1 MKLQQKYID
10 FKIDEKS
17 FHPDGLSSRIIRAYA
32 STWDVDL
39 AGDRIE
45 RGAFLKSIE
54 RRFTTPMAEK
64 GKSDIRFLFQ
74 HDPKECIGTINLIK
88 EDDKGLY
95 VECYISRTKRGDDLL
110 VLLKDGAIDKMS
122 IGYIPIDFEE
132 EGNIR
137 VLKEVDIFEAS
148 IVVFPMNES
157 TDIFEVR
164 SKDMA
169 KAKVNV
175 KATKKEATLLDFEL
189 KELAYRAEQVKAEIK
204 AGKVLSGGNKKKLLL
219 ALSSINEVLCSA
231 LPYDEEDSPTGNDGI
246 QTCSACGQKECKCE
260 SCSTDTEEEKSSDSS
275 APNKEGVVDPIRA
288 KNPSNPQTSPIVGGD
303 HGGED
308 LDPDSSF
315 NEDEEAEDKPKK
327 SSIVSKDISLHQNNN
342 VDNIDLADYLRSM
355 AETISRIK

>member
-1 MKLQQKYID
+1 MKLHQKYID

-17 FHPDGLSSRIIRAYA
+17 FSPDGLSSRIIRAYA

-45 RGAFLKSIE
+45 RGAFLDSIE
-54 RRFTTPMAEK
+54 RRFTRPMAEK

-122 IGYIPIDFEE
+122 IGYIPVEFEE

-169 KAKVNV
+169 KAKAV
-175 KATKKEATLLDFEL
+175 KAKIKEATLLDFEL
-189 KELAYRAEQVKAEIK
+189 KELAYRAEQVKSEIK
-204 AGKVLSGGNKKKLLL
+204 AGKVLSGGNKKKLLA

-231 LPYDEEDSPTGNDGI
+231 LPYDEEDSPTATDGI

-260 SCSTDTEEEKSSDSS
+260 SCSEEKSSDSS

-315 NEDEEAEDKPKK
+315 TEDEEAEEKSKK
-327 SSIVSKDISLHQNNN
+327 SSIEAKDISSSQNNN
-342 VDNIDLADYLRSM
+342 VDNIDLAAYLKSM
-355 AETISRIK
+355 AESISRIK